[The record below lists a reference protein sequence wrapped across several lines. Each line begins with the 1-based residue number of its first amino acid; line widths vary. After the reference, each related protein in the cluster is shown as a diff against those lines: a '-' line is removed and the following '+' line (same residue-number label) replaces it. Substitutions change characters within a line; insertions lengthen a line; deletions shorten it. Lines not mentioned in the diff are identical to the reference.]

1 MTHHAKAQKRNM
13 TMTLEELRQQ
23 REIVNQID
31 WSMTPE
37 KAVDM
42 YLEWGAGWTR
52 GNDFVRSG
60 DDESYYFV
68 VYDWETPPQ
77 ATLLR
82 RSSKE
87 VEELAKIPV
96 DPELFKASIE
106 EGGIKPGVG
115 VYPPNRALKRW
126 LSDVLAG
133 PPVDLHMDQQEA

>member
-1 MTHHAKAQKRNM
+1 MN
-13 TMTLEELRQQ
+13 TMGLQELKQ
-23 REIVNQID
+23 RRDIVNKID

-42 YLEWGAGWTR
+42 HLEWGAGWTR

-68 VYDWETPPQ
+68 IYDWETPPQ

-82 RSSKE
+82 RDSKQ

-96 DPELFKASIE
+96 DRELFIKSIE
-106 EGGIKPGVG
+106 EGGRKAGVG
-115 VYPPNRALKRW
+115 VYNPSRELKKW
-126 LSDVLAG
+126 LSEALSG
-133 PPVDLHMDQQEA
+133 PPVDM